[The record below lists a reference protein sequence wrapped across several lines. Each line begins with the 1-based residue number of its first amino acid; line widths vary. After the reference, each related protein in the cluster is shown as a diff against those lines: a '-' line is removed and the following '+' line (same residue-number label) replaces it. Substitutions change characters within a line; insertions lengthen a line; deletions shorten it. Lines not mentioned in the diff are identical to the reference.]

1 MKHLKTELLIIGGG
15 INGIATARMAA
26 DNGIDCILIEA
37 SDICSGTSNA
47 SSKLVHG
54 GLRYLEHYDFG
65 LVHEAAIERKRL
77 LENAP
82 QFVKEQ
88 RFLFPNCE
96 QNSHGRFM
104 TKMGISLY
112 EILAGKYSLRNH
124 QWVDPEDLAE
134 REPQFLPKDFIG
146 AYEYSDCNM
155 DDAALAV
162 SAALDAQLLG
172 AHIHTY
178 QSAQSLEF
186 EGNLWNCQTQSK
198 TLSDDALRIQAN
210 KVLLTLGPWTDK
222 LLKQWGISYP
232 QMLQL
237 SQGAHLYVEKLPI
250 ETSFILPVPNTQR
263 YFFVLPWKEG
273 HLIGTTET
281 PITNDSQFPPS
292 IEPQEMG
299 ELMYLMSVY
308 FPHLTPKVICTI
320 AGIRPLAIENPH
332 APHLDNTSS
341 IKTSRQHLFHEVSG
355 NQESP
360 LIAGVGGKWTTQRLF
375 AEEGLSRLGYEI
387 RRKQEERPYPNL
399 SEAPLEDLE
408 EEIFH
413 ACKNLFC
420 KTPLDFIRNRSSLY
434 FTEHAGQEL
443 WPIILDAFKKF
454 YPKENPQQWLDD
466 YLNYLKNNQHRAFKK
481 FPHNHQGKL

>member
-1 MKHLKTELLIIGGG
+1 MKHLTTELLIIGGG

-26 DNGIDCILIEA
+26 DNGIDCILIES

-112 EILAGKYSLRNH
+112 EILAGKYSLKNH
-124 QWVDPEDLAE
+124 QWVDPEDMAE
-134 REPQFLPKDFIG
+134 REPQFLPNDFIG

-162 SAALDAQLLG
+162 SAAVDAQLLG
-172 AHIHTY
+172 AQIHTY
-178 QSAQSLEF
+178 QSAESLRF
-186 EGNLWNCQTQSK
+186 DDNLWNCQTQAK
-198 TLSDDALRIQAN
+198 TLSDESLNIQAN
-210 KVLLTLGPWTDK
+210 KVMLTLGPWTDQ
-222 LLKQWGISYP
+222 LLKKWDIPYP

-237 SQGAHLYVEKLPI
+237 SQGAHLFVEKLPI
-250 ETSFILPVPNTQR
+250 ETSFILPVPNTER

-281 PITNDSQFPPS
+281 AITNESQFPPK

-320 AGIRPLAIENPH
+320 AGIRPLAIENPQSPQLNN
-332 APHLDNTSS
+332 ASS
-341 IKTSRQHLFHEVSG
+341 IKTSRQHLFHKVSG
-355 NQESP
+355 THDHP
-360 LIAGVGGKWTTQRLF
+360 LVAGVGGKWTTQRLF
-375 AEEGLSRLGYEI
+375 AEEGLSELGYEV
-387 RRKQEERPYPNL
+387 RRKQEVRPYPEL
-399 SEAPLEDLE
+399 YETPLEDIE
-408 EEIFH
+408 EEVFH

-420 KTPLDFIRNRSSLY
+420 KTPLDFIRNRSDLY
-434 FTEHAGQEL
+434 FTETAGRDL
-443 WPIILDAFKKF
+443 WLLIVNAFKKF
-454 YPKENPQQWLDD
+454 YPKENPQQWQDD
-466 YLNYLKNNQHRAFKK
+466 YLSYLKSNQHVSFKK
-481 FPHNHQGKL
+481 HALNHQG